1 MRAPAA
7 FVTRSPKL
15 LEVINQ
21 VSKLSSF
28 ATTVLITG
36 ESGTG
41 KEVLARLIHESS
53 ARAKQPFVPVNCGAI
68 PAALI
73 ESELFGHKKGAFTDA
88 IKDKRGLFEEA
99 NGGTIF
105 LDEIGELP
113 IHLQVKLL
121 RVLQEQQIRR
131 VGDELQIPINVRI
144 VAATL
149 RDLEDDV
156 REGLFR
162 GDLFYR
168 LNVVSLH
175 LPPLRERPE
184 DITLLAEHFLTVLAR
199 KLKLPAMRLSAE
211 ALQALIEC
219 QWRGN
224 IRELENAIE
233 RAMVMST
240 GVMSTGVMSTGVM
253 SSEAQKTHTEIK
265 LENLPPAVLRKV
277 PFGSSASKSAED
289 ANEDLSIKR
298 RTAALELDL
307 ITKAL
312 KKTAGNRTK
321 AAKILEL
328 SHRALLYKLKLQKG
342 SGSF

>member
-1 MRAPAA
+1 MRAPAT
-7 FVTRSPKL
+7 FITRDPKL
-15 LEVINQ
+15 NDVLEQ
-21 VSKLSSF
+21 VRRLSSF

-41 KEVLARLIHESS
+41 KEVLARLIHEGSS
-53 ARAKQPFVPVNCGAI
+53 RANQPFVPVNCGAI

-88 IKDKRGLFEEA
+88 VKDKKGLFEEA

-131 VGDELQIPINVRI
+131 VGDETQVSINVRVI
-144 VAATL
+144 AATL
-149 RDLEDDV
+149 RDLDDDV
-156 REGLFR
+156 GEGLFR

-175 LPPLRERPE
+175 LPPLRDRPD
-184 DITLLAEHFLTVLAR
+184 DIPLLAEHFLTHIAR
-199 KLKLPAMRLSAE
+199 KLKVPAVKLTDDAMSL
-211 ALQALIEC
+211 LVKC

-233 RAMVMST
+233 RAMVL
-240 GVMSTGVMSTGVM
+240 
-253 SSEAQKTHTEIK
+253 SSGGEITVAS
-265 LENLPPAVLRKV
+265 LPPSVTSPSVNGGTRV
-277 PFGSSASKSAED
+277 AEKGED
-289 ANEDLSIKR
+289 PNEDLSVKR
-298 RTAALELDL
+298 RTAALEIEL
-307 ITKAL
+307 IQKAL
-312 KKTAGNRTK
+312 KQTSGNRTK

-328 SHRALLYKLKLQKG
+328 SHRALLYKLK
-342 SGSF
+342 SYRIS

>member
-1 MRAPAA
+1 MRPPAA
-7 FVTRSPKL
+7 FITQNPKL
-15 LEVINQ
+15 LDVLDQ
-21 VSKLSSF
+21 VKRLSSF

-41 KEVLARLIHESS
+41 KEVLARLIHEGST
-53 ARAKQPFVPVNCGAI
+53 RAAQPFVPVNCGAI

-73 ESELFGHKKGAFTDA
+73 ESELFGHRKGAFTDA

-121 RVLQEQQIRR
+121 RVLQEQCIRR
-131 VGDELQIPINVRI
+131 VGDEALIPINVRVI
-144 VAATL
+144 AATL
-149 RDLEDDV
+149 RDLDRDV
-156 REGLFR
+156 HDGLFR

-175 LPPLRERPE
+175 LLPLRERPE
-184 DITLLAEHFLTVLAR
+184 DIPLLAEHFLTHLAR
-199 KLKLPAMRLSAE
+199 KLKLPVMKISADAMD
-211 ALQALIEC
+211 ALC
-219 QWRGN
+219 RCTWRGN

-233 RAMVMST
+233 RSMVL
-240 GVMSTGVMSTGVM
+240 
-253 SSEAQKTHTEIK
+253 SSGGEIS
-265 LENLPPAVLRKV
+265 LASLPASVIAPAAFAGAK
-277 PFGSSASKSAED
+277 GIIAAED
-289 ANEDLSIKR
+289 PNEDLSVKR
-298 RTAALELDL
+298 RTAALEIDL

-312 KKTAGNRTK
+312 KKTGGNRTK

-328 SHRALLYKLKLQKG
+328 SHRALLYKLKSYQIP
-342 SGSF
+342 